1 MNCISNL
8 ARKNLKFSKTK
19 NILVIITIALATCL
33 ITASGIVIYSIQN
46 MVIASTEEQSG
57 NYHGIYKNVNDRQI
71 EILKN
76 NIKIESA
83 GEYIPFES
91 VKRKNSNYPDISLIY
106 ADFKAADM
114 TNIKLEKGRLPQKS
128 TEIALEKWV
137 LEKLDVKSALG
148 ETIHIEYGNTSSAA
162 DFVLSGI
169 LKDSTMHKQQ
179 NLSTGLVSKKFVYEN
194 LPNVKKDCFVRIKN
208 HRDVEKSITD
218 VGHSIGIKDKN
229 IVKNSMYIDAS
240 GGDPMMLAAFAVIAV
255 IVVLTTVVVIYN
267 IFYISVIERIKQ
279 FGLLAAVGA
288 TRKQIRKIIFREGLL
303 LSVVGIPLG
312 IILAHIAV
320 FMIGYLFSQI
330 SNIRMKSSPYIVI
343 VCVFISLAA
352 VAISLIKP
360 GRLSSKISPVES
372 MKYSGVKISSSKK
385 ERASLKKIS
394 IAKIARLNLWRN
406 KKRTIMT
413 MLSLTMS
420 GVLFIIMCSVLK
432 SMNVDNM
439 VKHDFKYEFDLSVT
453 NTYGSPLNKK
463 LIDDIKSMDGVKNVY
478 IKKNTLNV
486 FVDNARSIL
495 YGYDDYML
503 NRLNKYLIRG
513 NISSENLKNR
523 DEVLI
528 VGRKNEDGSVTCKYK
543 VGDKIPISIR
553 AEDSSANLREVM
565 NKEFTVAGI
574 LSDNIAGSGW
584 IVGGYEFITHEDVF
598 TKKEFKDSLADN
610 RDNKLTDIYIDID
623 SSKFEAI
630 KSRLKAIVNRDSRIM
645 YESNTDWKKEL
656 ENQFM
661 AIEITAM
668 SFTGII
674 ALIGILNLINTM
686 ITSILTRKRE
696 YGMLQAVGLSNK
708 QLRQMLQIEGM
719 YYAGI
724 SSLLSVIFG
733 TGLGYFCFKLF
744 KKAGADYA
752 EYEFPLIS
760 ILAVIVV
767 FILLEILITY
777 LIEGRLKKES
787 IIDRIRYSE

>member
-1 MNCISNL
+1 
-8 ARKNLKFSKTK
+8 
-19 NILVIITIALATCL
+19 
-33 ITASGIVIYSIQN
+33 
-46 MVIASTEEQSG
+46 
-57 NYHGIYKNVNDRQI
+57 
-71 EILKN
+71 
-76 NIKIESA
+76 
-83 GEYIPFES
+83 
-91 VKRKNSNYPDISLIY
+91 
-106 ADFKAADM
+106 M

-179 NLSTGLVSKKFVYEN
+179 NVSTGLVSKKFVYEN

-229 IVKNSMYIDAS
+229 IIKNSMYIDAS

-267 IFYISVIERIKQ
+267 IFYISVIERVKQ
-279 FGLLAAVGA
+279 LGLLAAVGA

-303 LSVVGIPLG
+303 LSAVGIPLG
-312 IILAHIAV
+312 IILAHIAA
-320 FMIGYLFSQI
+320 FMIGYLFSQF
-330 SNIRMKSSPYIVI
+330 NIRMKSSPYIVI
-343 VCVFISLAA
+343 VCALISLAA

-360 GRLSSKISPVES
+360 GRLSSKISSVES
-372 MKYSGVKISSSKK
+372 MKYSGVKISSRKR
-385 ERASLKKIS
+385 ERVSLKKIS

-420 GVLFIIMCSVLK
+420 GVLFIIICSVLK

-478 IKKNTLNV
+478 IKKSTLNV

-503 NRLNKYLIRG
+503 NKLNKYLIGG

-528 VGRKNEDGSVTCKYK
+528 TGKKDKNGSVICKYK
-543 VGDKIPISIR
+543 VGDKIPVSIR
-553 AEDSSANLREVM
+553 KEDSSGNLREVM
-565 NKEFTVAGI
+565 NKKFTVAGI

-584 IVGGYEFITHEDVF
+584 VVGGYEFITHKDVF
-598 TKKEFKDSLADN
+598 TKEEFKGSLADD

-623 SSKFEAI
+623 SSKFETI

-656 ENQFM
+656 DDQFM
-661 AIEITAM
+661 AIEVTAM
-668 SFTGII
+668 SFTAII

-708 QLRQMLQIEGM
+708 QLRKMLQIEGM

-724 SSLLSVIFG
+724 SSLLSVVFG

-752 EYEFPLIS
+752 EYEFPLIP

>member
-33 ITASGIVIYSIQN
+33 ITASGIVIYSIQD
-46 MVIASTEEQSG
+46 MVIASTEQQSG

-76 NIKIESA
+76 NVKIESA

-106 ADFKAADM
+106 ADYKAADM

-128 TEIALEKWV
+128 NEVALEKWV
-137 LEKLDVKSALG
+137 LDKLNVKSVVG

-179 NLSTGLVSKKFVYEN
+179 NVSTGLVSKKFVYEN
-194 LPNVKKDCFVRIKN
+194 LPEIEKDCFVRVKS
-208 HRDVEKSITD
+208 HRDVEKNITD
-218 VGHSIGIKDKN
+218 IGHSIGVKDKN
-229 IVKNSMYIDAS
+229 ITKNSMYIDAS
-240 GGDPMMLAAFAVIAV
+240 GGDSMMLAAFALIAL
-255 IVVLTTVVVIYN
+255 IVMLTTVVVIYN

-288 TRKQIRKIIFREGLL
+288 TRKQIRKIIFKEGLL
-303 LSVVGIPLG
+303 LSAVGIPLG
-312 IILAHIAV
+312 IILAHIAA

-330 SNIRMKSSPYIVI
+330 SNIRMKSSAYIVI

-352 VAISLIKP
+352 VAVSLIKP

-372 MKYSGVKISSSKK
+372 MKYSGVKISSRKR
-385 ERASLKKIS
+385 ERVSSKKIS
-394 IAKIARLNLWRN
+394 IAKIAQLNLWRN

-420 GVLFIIMCSVLK
+420 GVLFIIICSVLK
-432 SMNVDNM
+432 SMSIDNL
-439 VKHDFKYEFDLSVT
+439 VKRDFKYEFALSVAD
-453 NTYGSPLNKK
+453 TYGSPLNKK
-463 LIDDIKSMDGVKNVY
+463 LIDDIKSMDGVKNIHVSR
-478 IKKNTLNV
+478 NTSSI
-486 FVDNARSIL
+486 FVNNARSIL

-503 NRLNKYLIRG
+503 DKLNKYLISG
-513 NISSENLKNR
+513 NISSQNLKNR

-528 VGRKNEDGSVTCKYK
+528 LGRKNEDGSVTCKYK
-543 VGDKIPISIR
+543 VGDKISVSIR
-553 AEDSSANLREVM
+553 KKDSSGNLREVM
-565 NKEFTVAGI
+565 NKKFTVAGI
-574 LSDNIAGSGW
+574 LSGNIAGSGL

-598 TKKEFKDSLADN
+598 TEEEFKDSLADD
-610 RDNKLTDIYIDID
+610 RDNKVNAIYIDID

-630 KSRLKAIVNRDSRIM
+630 KSRLKAIVNEDNGIW
-645 YESNTDWKKEL
+645 YDSNTDWKKEL
-656 ENQFM
+656 DDQFM
-661 AIEITAM
+661 AIEIIAM

-733 TGLGYFCFKLF
+733 TGFGYLCFKLY

-752 EYEFPLIS
+752 EYEFPLIP

-767 FILLEILITY
+767 LISVEILIIY